1 MLEKSCSDFIQE
13 LSSKAPVPG
22 GGGASAYVAAL
33 GMALGSMVGHLTLG
47 KKKYKDVEEDIIAL
61 LEKSQEIT
69 NRLKDLVAKDA
80 ENFYPLSQAYGL
92 SQNTEEEKNIKDIA
106 LQQALI
112 PATMVPFEIAK
123 CCLAAINLHEEFA
136 RKGSRIAIS
145 DVGVGTAFCMAAL
158 QGAKYNVLI
167 NTKIM
172 KDKEL
177 KNRIENQ
184 LREIES
190 EGMSKADQIMKYVE
204 KLLMS

>member
-1 MLEKSCSDFIQE
+1 MLEKSCNDFIQE

-47 KKKYKDVEEDIIAL
+47 KKKYKDVEEDIIEL
-61 LEKSQEIT
+61 LKKSQEIT
-69 NRLKDLVAKDA
+69 NRLKELVAKDA

-92 SQNTEEEKNIKDIA
+92 PQNTEEEKNIKDVV

-123 CCLAAINLHEEFA
+123 YCLAAINLHEEFA

-145 DVGVGTAFCMAAL
+145 DVGVGVAFCMAAL
-158 QGAKYNVLI
+158 EGAKFNVLI

-190 EGMSKADQIMKYVE
+190 EGMSTADQIMKYVE
-204 KLLMS
+204 KSLMS